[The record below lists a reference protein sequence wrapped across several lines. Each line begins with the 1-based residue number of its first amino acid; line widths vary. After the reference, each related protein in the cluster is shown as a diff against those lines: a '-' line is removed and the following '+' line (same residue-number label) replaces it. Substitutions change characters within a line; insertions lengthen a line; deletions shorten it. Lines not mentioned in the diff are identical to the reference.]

1 MEKFLENLQ
10 EAEKIIR
17 TADHMVYVSFPLIKD
32 KRILLLL
39 LSELKKAIINCINV
53 ILQYDYLY
61 KRISLY
67 SDAKNNFET
76 FKNKSSKR
84 FNITKQEIELMI
96 RLFELEQSHK
106 KSPMEFTKD
115 NKVII
120 LSDDL
125 SQKIIT
131 LEEIKKFL
139 QLSKDILKKTK
150 TIILG
155 KV

>member
-155 KV
+155 H

>member
-67 SDAKNNFET
+67 SDAKSNFEI

-155 KV
+155 H